1 MAKTSGLGQEF
12 YLSSYDLSGDVA
24 SIGTMA
30 TPREA
35 LDVTAIN
42 ASAHERVMG
51 LADGNISF
59 TTYFNDAAGQ
69 EHAALSGL
77 PTTDVQIS
85 WLISGT
91 RGDPAVSMVA
101 KQIDYNGTRGT
112 EGSLT
117 FDVNCHSTGTAP
129 DWGVLLTAGSD
140 THSSA
145 GATASVDNGAATSNG
160 LVAYLHL
167 VSIASGTATVAIQG
181 SSDNGSSDA
190 FANVAAFTA
199 ASAGAT
205 ERITASGAVER
216 YLRIN
221 TTGTFSNAV
230 IVVTVR
236 RGTAQDD
243 VSL

>member
-1 MAKTSGLGQEF
+1 MATRSGLGQQF
-12 YLSSYDLSGDVA
+12 YINNYDLSGDV
-24 SIGTMA
+24 STISTLA

-42 ASAHERVMG
+42 ASAHERILG

-59 TTYFNDAAGQ
+59 TTYFNDSAGQ

-77 PTTDVQIS
+77 PTTDVQLS
-85 WLISGT
+85 WLMSGT

-101 KQIDYNGTRGT
+101 KQIDYNGSRGT
-112 EGSLT
+112 DGALT
-117 FDVNCHSTGTAP
+117 FEVTANTTGTAP
-129 DWGVLLTAGSD
+129 DWGNTLTAGSD

-145 GATASVDNGAATSNG
+145 GATGSVDNGAATSNG
-160 LVAYLHL
+160 LVAYLNL
-167 VSIASGTATVAIQG
+167 VSIASGTVTVAVQG

-199 ASAGAT
+199 SDAGAK

>member
-1 MAKTSGLGQEF
+1 MAKRSGLGQEF
-12 YLSSYDLSGDVA
+12 YISSYDLSGDVA

-42 ASAHERVMG
+42 ASAHERILG

-59 TTYFNDAAGQ
+59 MTYFNDATRQ

-77 PTTDVQIS
+77 PTADVQVS
-85 WLISGT
+85 WLMSGT

-112 EGSLT
+112 DGSLT
-117 FDVNCHSTGTAP
+117 FDVNCNSTGTAP

-160 LVAYLHL
+160 LVAYLHV
-167 VSIASGTATVAIQG
+167 VSIASGSVTVAVQE

-190 FANVAAFTA
+190 FGNVVGFSTTSAAT
-199 ASAGAT
+199 T
-205 ERITASGAVER
+205 ERVTSSGAAER
-216 YLRIN
+216 YLRVN

-230 IVVTVR
+230 IVLTIR